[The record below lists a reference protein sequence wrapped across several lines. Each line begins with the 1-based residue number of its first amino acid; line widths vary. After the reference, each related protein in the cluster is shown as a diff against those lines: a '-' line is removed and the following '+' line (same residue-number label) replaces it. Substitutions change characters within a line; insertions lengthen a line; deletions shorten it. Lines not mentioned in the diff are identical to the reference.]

1 MPIIDCPIDGC
12 TYATTDVEA
21 AVVAALL
28 MVHNNVH
35 TGTAPATTK
44 QKALKID
51 RPCISKGS
59 SEEIWNSFCARWQL
73 FKQGTALTPAET
85 VRQLFGCCNDELG
98 NDLLRGSKIDF
109 TTTPENTL
117 LDLIKKLAVIPVA
130 VSVRRSDLLAIQQRG
145 VESLRSFY
153 ARIKGKATTCAYSV
167 QCTSTTC
174 TQKVDFTDI
183 IAKDVMI
190 SGLVDDEVKREVLGW
205 HDLDEKT
212 ADETVTFVEAKEM
225 ARDALHRD
233 SSSTT
238 GAISSYKRRSAGKDH
253 GQPVQKSKC
262 RECHSEMD
270 KLSWSKREKKLV
282 ERSLCLPCWLKI
294 NKAKNRQGKG
304 KSPNDNDLRE
314 EAGAIAIGIINAPSQ
329 KLDHLLFDTR
339 DGWYRAESMN
349 HPTLKLVVDVLS
361 EDYTQI

>member
-1 MPIIDCPIDGC
+1 V
-12 TYATTDVEA
+12 TERVYVSFTLESRV
-21 AVVAALL
+21 
-28 MVHNNVH
+28 
-35 TGTAPATTK
+35 K
-44 QKALKID
+44 Q
-51 RPCISKGS
+51 RP
-59 SEEIWNSFCARWQL
+59 
-73 FKQGTALTPAET
+73 
-85 VRQLFGCCNDELG
+85 
-98 NDLLRGSKIDF
+98 
-109 TTTPENTL
+109 
-117 LDLIKKLAVIPVA
+117 
-130 VSVRRSDLLAIQQRG
+130 
-145 VESLRSFY
+145 
-153 ARIKGKATTCAYSV
+153 V

-270 KLSWSKREKKLV
+270 KLSWSKREKKIV

-329 KLDHLLFDTR
+329 RLDHLLFDTR
-339 DGWYRAESMN
+339 DGWYKAESMN
-349 HPTLKLVVDVLS
+349 HPTLKLVVDVSS
-361 EDYTQI
+361 EDYTHVEEDSTYTTFYDHCSHGYWSAILPLGTTRLPEMRILEG

>member
-59 SEEIWNSFCARWQL
+59 SEEIWNSFCAMWQL
-73 FKQGTALTPAET
+73 FKQGTALMPAET
-85 VRQLFGCCNDELG
+85 VRQLFRCCNDELG

-117 LDLIKKLAVIPVA
+117 LNLIKKLAVIPVA
-130 VSVRRSDLLAIQQRG
+130 VSVRRSDLLAIRQRG

-205 HDLDEKT
+205 HDLDEKQQT
-212 ADETVTFVEAKEM
+212 KLLRLWRQRKWPEM
-225 ARDALHRD
+225 PCIGTLQAPLVQYLHTKDALQAKIMD
-233 SSSTT
+233 SQFRKASVEN
-238 GAISSYKRRSAGKDH
+238 AIQKWTNSLGVKEKRN
-253 GQPVQKSKC
+253 
-262 RECHSEMD
+262 
-270 KLSWSKREKKLV
+270 W
-282 ERSLCLPCWLKI
+282 
-294 NKAKNRQGKG
+294 
-304 KSPNDNDLRE
+304 
-314 EAGAIAIGIINAPSQ
+314 
-329 KLDHLLFDTR
+329 
-339 DGWYRAESMN
+339 
-349 HPTLKLVVDVLS
+349 
-361 EDYTQI
+361 